1 MNGDKFGDCVW
12 DFIHETVNVD
22 ICDPR
27 EIMFAIEELLEI
39 HSREIIR
46 ECSES

>member
-1 MNGDKFGDCVW
+1 MDGDKFGDCVW

-27 EIMFAIEELLEI
+27 EIMFA
-39 HSREIIR
+39 RGIIR
-46 ECSES
+46 NTFS